1 MNVLINGSPTAIGR
15 ALVAELA
22 DSGHNLRLTSMA
34 PYEPQDV
41 VVCALEHDDA
51 TDDLVAGIDAI
62 INVGYQDEVDMGAT
76 FHLDYY
82 TRRTYN
88 LLWAASNA
96 DVKRV
101 INLSTL
107 RLMEEYEENLVVT
120 ELWRSKPLASDI
132 NLLCAHLVE
141 IICKEYARDRKFEVI
156 NLRLGWPLVAGGKDD
171 ISGDAGTAA
180 LCSEDLGRAALAAL
194 EAEIEPWQDIHIQ
207 SKVSNQRYTTAKAS
221 ATLGF

>member
-15 ALVAELA
+15 AVAERLA

-34 PYEPQDV
+34 PYDEQDV
-41 VVCALEHDDA
+41 VVCPLEHDES
-51 TDDLVAGIDAI
+51 TDELVAGIDVI
-62 INVGYQDEVDMGAT
+62 VNVGYQDEVEMPVS

-96 DVKRV
+96 GVKRV
-101 INLSTL
+101 VNLSTL

-141 IICKEYARDRKFEVI
+141 TICKEYARDRKFEVV
-156 NLRLGWPLVAGGKDD
+156 NLRLGWPLIDGGRNDIDRDDGDSAVCSDD
-171 ISGDAGTAA
+171 I
-180 LCSEDLGRAALAAL
+180 GRAVLAAL
-194 EAEIEPWQDIHIQ
+194 QADVEPWQDIHIQ
-207 SKVSNQRYTTAKAS
+207 SPVANQRYTTAKATT
-221 ATLGF
+221 TLGF